1 MTASTHAAMGDRLF
15 VDGTFPGF
23 RRADGGVGVRNLI
36 AVIPSVICANV
47 VTERIAAQVPAFAG
61 LSYGEVGDL
70 GRGLPHEGVLAPRR
84 PRLNGTPQWEPD
96 PVMPTAQR
104 PWAVRRGA

>member
-1 MTASTHAAMGDRLF
+1 MLF
-15 VDGTFPGF
+15 RSG
-23 RRADGGVGVRNLI
+23 ADVELDF
-36 AVIPSVICANV
+36 
-47 VTERIAAQVPAFAG
+47 TEKTRPAELFDRIAAQVPAFAG